1 MVGGIKTISAGVKST
16 SSDMFL
22 DSTTM
27 SAPCAMKR
35 VLKAAAHRSSALRYA
50 SAPRHVHSRV
60 YALWTQSEDLS
71 VFLAFTRSGLRCGG
85 ATPVVKSPKGKA
97 QGQGPGEITNI
108 SGHRHPSATV
118 ECNFGVAVAL
128 NQRVV

>member
-1 MVGGIKTISAGVKST
+1 MVGGIKTISSGDSGEKST

-22 DSTTM
+22 DSTTL

-35 VLKAAAHRSSALRYA
+35 VLKPAAQVERAALCLRPSACAY
-50 SAPRHVHSRV
+50 SCSRV

-85 ATPVVKSPKGKA
+85 ATPVALVSRYSLKRNEKTLEKSLKL
-97 QGQGPGEITNI
+97 T
-108 SGHRHPSATV
+108 
-118 ECNFGVAVAL
+118 
-128 NQRVV
+128 